1 VVTGI
6 DISLIVG
13 SCHVVR
19 REYMWGPPSTHH
31 DEIASEK
38 AVTGVAGSARF
49 MKMGSFAPV
58 SGTVVYRVEFIINIQ
73 RPISQ

>member
-1 VVTGI
+1 
-6 DISLIVG
+6 
-13 SCHVVR
+13 
-19 REYMWGPPSTHH
+19 MWGPPSTHH
-31 DEIASEK
+31 DEIAREK